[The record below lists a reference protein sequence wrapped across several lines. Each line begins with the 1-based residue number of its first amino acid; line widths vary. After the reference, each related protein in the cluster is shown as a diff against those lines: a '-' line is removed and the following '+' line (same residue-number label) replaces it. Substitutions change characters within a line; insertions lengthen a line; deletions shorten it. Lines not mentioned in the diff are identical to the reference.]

1 MSAYLCN
8 PEDFALLAA
17 YALEPG
23 AIVRRF
29 INFSKKEYIDAKDA
43 TDLAVIFAEENI
55 NSLEYRYPNSGPAG
69 GFLCGTLEEFLAEVK
84 NVAKARYDYNDLTN
98 VKNVLER
105 YEYQACEHAD
115 WLESD
120 AYNLVRAIKDLLL
133 DEFAYRYELAQAEL
147 AYRYELAQ
155 EAE

>member
-8 PEDFALLAA
+8 PEDFALLGA
-17 YALEPG
+17 YALKPG

-43 TDLAVIFAEENI
+43 ADLAVIFAEENI

-69 GFLCGTLEEFLAEVK
+69 GFLCGTLEEFLAEVRFAA
-84 NVAKARYDYNDLTN
+84 AKRYDYNDLAN
-98 VKNVLER
+98 VKKVLGR

-120 AYNLVRAIKDLLL
+120 AYNLVRALKDQLLN
-133 DEFAYRYELAQAEL
+133 EFADKYKMMRAA
-147 AYRYELAQ
+147 
-155 EAE
+155 

>member
-17 YALEPG
+17 YALKPG

-29 INFSKKEYIDAKDA
+29 INFSKKEYITARSA
-43 TDLAVIFAEENI
+43 LAVIFAEENI

-69 GFLCGTLEEFLAEVK
+69 GFLCGTLEEFLAEVRFAA
-84 NVAKARYDYNDLTN
+84 AKRYDYNDLAN
-98 VKNVLER
+98 VKKVLGR

-120 AYNLVRAIKDLLL
+120 AYHLVRCIKDQLLS
-133 DEFAYRYELAQAEL
+133 EFAYRYELAQ
-147 AYRYELAQ
+147 
-155 EAE
+155 EAA